1 MFVEKPFTG
10 FGSGTY
16 QFEYF
21 PFQRQRDMT
30 MISVTSPYNIE
41 KGRGGTAH
49 NEYLL
54 VLSES
59 GLPAALAFLFFILLS
74 VKLAFRHLK
83 TDPAKRGFHAAM
95 LFAFMTFLTHSL
107 FNNFLDTDKAAA
119 LFYLAVAWMVY
130 RESQPAPST
139 TE

>member
-1 MFVEKPFTG
+1 
-10 FGSGTY
+10 
-16 QFEYF
+16 
-21 PFQRQRDMT
+21 
-30 MISVTSPYNIE
+30 
-41 KGRGGTAH
+41 
-49 NEYLL
+49 
-54 VLSES
+54 
-59 GLPAALAFLFFILLS
+59 
-74 VKLAFRHLK
+74 
-83 TDPAKRGFHAAM
+83 M